1 MGVYVLQ
8 NGWCNTLAAASDQS
22 RHSRNSPTA
31 ILCIVLVIEIMKV
44 STIVW
49 ENISK
54 ADQAMILHGVR
65 LYLVSVIVWE
75 IANLWKFVEELLKVI
90 KIQNFCFYYLLIIP
104 RCLINP
110 LFNP

>member
-1 MGVYVLQ
+1 MWFLKTNDIFWKGKIQ
-8 NGWCNTLAAASDQS
+8 DIFKS
-22 RHSRNSPTA
+22 
-31 ILCIVLVIEIMKV
+31 IEIMKI